1 MKKVDNLTV
10 HTGPYILIKKVLVE
24 FTAGFGCLD
33 RIRSY
38 PKESA
43 TDPTKITGSAT
54 LFLFLVSKQQE
65 DKSLICSTLNLYSI
79 KYLSFQ

>member
-54 LFLFLVSKQQE
+54 LSEGRISGHADPVRISRYKRPN
-65 DKSLICSTLNLYSI
+65 T
-79 KYLSFQ
+79 